1 MIAYTQLLRSGRLLF
16 LAFLIQSACLAQTI
30 DSVHQKYRQQLAAA
44 TNDSNSLRILLEYGA
59 DLTWF
64 APDSALPVIKKAAAL
79 SLQLKDTAVYA
90 RTWVQQGNV
99 YADKGDYVSAQ
110 TFYEKGIEVYKSI
123 NHHRGI
129 GGAYLNIGNLY
140 NFQDKLEESISYYL
154 KAVDMLEKAGTMEK
168 VATTY
173 NNIATTFSKLG
184 QYEKS
189 QQYTNKALPIAL
201 LKQDTLTLIQCY
213 ISLGTSEH
221 HMKNNQAS
229 INWTKKA
236 MLLSDKKMYA
246 QGSYM
251 TRANL
256 SEIYTERKMYDSA
269 LYYLYAA
276 KPLAEQA
283 NDPYYLS
290 SIYLNYANTY
300 YQLKQF
306 SEAESFALKSIQ
318 TAHSVS
324 NKESLMNGYN
334 ILTRIYAAMGKP
346 EKSSTAFD
354 QYILYHDSL
363 RNYNM
368 AEKVNQLETK
378 FRTLQKDKDISEKM
392 LAIEKQKA
400 VLKKKDTTILFI
412 VTALVAIALIALL
425 TVFALR
431 QKQKMQ
437 QQQLQSMAKEKELEA
452 ARAMIEGE
460 ESERARIAR
469 DLHDG
474 AGSMLSAAKLQ
485 LEYISRKSALS
496 GGAAELK
503 EITGLIT
510 DAATEVR
517 TTAHNLMPAILY
529 REGIHEAV
537 SALCNKFNHP
547 PLEVEYHVIGEPVR
561 FHPHFELM
569 VYRTVQELMNN
580 IVKHAGATH
589 AMVQLSFGPEHF
601 SVVVEDNGT
610 GFDLSAA
617 NKNEGL
623 GLTALQSKL
632 KAFRGEMDLQ
642 SSESGTSVNL
652 EFDTTG

>member
-1 MIAYTQLLRSGRLLF
+1 MG
-16 LAFLIQSACLAQTI
+16 CLAQTI
-30 DSVHQKYRQQLAAA
+30 DSVHQKYRQQLAAS
-44 TNDSNSLRILLEYGA
+44 TNDSSSLSILLEYGA

-110 TFYEKGIEVYKSI
+110 TFYEKGIEVYRSI
-123 NHHRGI
+123 LHYRGI

-140 NFQDKLEESISYYL
+140 NFQDRLEESISYYL

-168 VATTY
+168 VATTF

-184 QYEKS
+184 QYEKA
-189 QQYTNKALPIAL
+189 QQYTNKAIPIAL

-221 HMKNNQAS
+221 HLKHNQSS

-256 SEIYTERKMYDSA
+256 SEIYTERKMYDSS
-269 LYYLYAA
+269 LYYLRSA

-306 SEAESFALKSIQ
+306 AEAESFALKSIQ
-318 TAHSVS
+318 TAQSVS

-334 ILTRIYAAMGKP
+334 ILTRIYAALGKP

-437 QQQLQSMAKEKELEA
+437 QQQLQSMEKEKELEA

-485 LEYISRKSALS
+485 LEYISRKSTADGLQ
-496 GGAAELK
+496 ELK
-503 EITGLIT
+503 DLTGLIA
-510 DAATEVR
+510 DAAAEVR
-517 TTAHNLMPAILY
+517 TTAHNLMPSILY
-529 REGIHEAV
+529 REAIHEAV
-537 SALCNKFNHP
+537 AGLCNKFNHP

-561 FHPHFELM
+561 FHQHFELM

-601 SVVVEDNGT
+601 SVVVEDNGK
-610 GFDLSAA
+610 GFDLSTAS
-617 NKNEGL
+617 KKEGL
-623 GLTALQSKL
+623 GLSGLQSKM
-632 KAFRGEMDLQ
+632 KAFRGEMDMQ
-642 SSESGTSVNL
+642 SSASGTSVNL
-652 EFDTTG
+652 EFDLTA